1 MYTYVNDLPLIFF
14 KNSLLCYRSLKSLEC
29 SSYKFLTN
37 LVGLF
42 FTLSWISKWI
52 RNTNSRDNSIRTDC
66 SGNRNNC
73 TPYFSIP
80 LTIVAPQR
88 VQVPQVL
95 TRRTA
100 STCSSTN
107 FLPISSPNLAA
118 EFVAVPVP
126 VVLAK

>member
-14 KNSLLCYRSLKSLEC
+14 KNSLLCYWSLKSLEC

-42 FTLSWISKWI
+42 LTLSWISKWI

-73 TPYFSIP
+73 TQMNYWDTVFFNTFNHRCTATCTGTSSADKKNCIYMLFNQF
-80 LTIVAPQR
+80 LT
-88 VQVPQVL
+88 
-95 TRRTA
+95 
-100 STCSSTN
+100 
-107 FLPISSPNLAA
+107 NLIT
-118 EFVAVPVP
+118 EFGC
-126 VVLAK
+126 